1 MQNYKLLKCDFEW
14 GATYLGIEFK
24 SFELMYSLGTEDY
37 YTDSPQGKLIHN
49 LAREDVHLKKKLS
62 AKFLDMS

>member
-1 MQNYKLLKCDFEW
+1 M
-14 GATYLGIEFK
+14 TK